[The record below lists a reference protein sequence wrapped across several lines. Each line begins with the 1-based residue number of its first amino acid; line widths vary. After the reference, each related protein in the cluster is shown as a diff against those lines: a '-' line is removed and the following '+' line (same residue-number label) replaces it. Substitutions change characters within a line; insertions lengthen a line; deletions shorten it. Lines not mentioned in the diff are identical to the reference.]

1 MNFKEYKQ
9 KLFEERPEVR
19 EDYAQL
25 IEEENNEL
33 LQKNGLTMM
42 SEYDPKY
49 MWTRFCITKPSD
61 PNFVFWFMID
71 DTSETRNKDVF
82 NGLVQD
88 YIYAALAELKKR
100 EEKNELIRKYL
111 E

>member
-1 MNFKEYKQ
+1 MTFTEYKQ
-9 KLFEERPEVR
+9 KPFEEHPEIR

-33 LQKNGLTMM
+33 LQKNGLLMM
-42 SEYDPKY
+42 SEYNP
-49 MWTRFCITKPSD
+49 MAMETMFRITKIFEPD
-61 PNFVFWFMID
+61 FVFQFIID

-100 EEKNELIRKYL
+100 EEKK
-111 E
+111 

>member
-1 MNFKEYKQ
+1 MTFTEYRQ

-25 IEEENNEL
+25 IKEENDEL
-33 LQKNGLTMM
+33 LRKNGLTMM
-42 SEYDPKY
+42 FEYDPKS
-49 MWTRFCITKPSD
+49 MWTIFRITKPSEPD
-61 PNFVFWFMID
+61 FVFQFMID
-71 DTSETRNKDVF
+71 DTSETRNKDIF

-100 EEKNELIRKYL
+100 EEKK
-111 E
+111 